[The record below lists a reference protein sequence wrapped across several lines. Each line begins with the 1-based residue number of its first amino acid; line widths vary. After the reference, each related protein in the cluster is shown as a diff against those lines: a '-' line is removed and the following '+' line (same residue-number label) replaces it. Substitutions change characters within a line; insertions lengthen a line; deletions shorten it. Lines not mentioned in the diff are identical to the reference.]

1 MIFDVQLTCLCICIF
16 LSSFVIFFYM
26 MDIFSYIIQIQS
38 FLSILSDSRF
48 AIDEKK
54 EDEITFVNLIVR
66 YDRRTT
72 NIMQILNDFVFQS
85 LL

>member
-1 MIFDVQLTCLCICIF
+1 
-16 LSSFVIFFYM
+16 M